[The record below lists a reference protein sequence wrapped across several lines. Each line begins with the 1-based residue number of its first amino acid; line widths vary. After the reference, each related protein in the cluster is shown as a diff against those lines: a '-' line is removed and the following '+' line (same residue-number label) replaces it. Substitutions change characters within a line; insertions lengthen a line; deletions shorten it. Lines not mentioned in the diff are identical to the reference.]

1 MGMPLEMNTM
11 IVTKGKEVRQQ
22 ENFFQLI
29 KDGYRL
35 YPMHV
40 PLEVRKT
47 IEGELKGTAE
57 IHRLEW
63 RDQATII
70 SYELKT
76 LQSSN

>member
-1 MGMPLEMNTM
+1 MGMPLEVNTM
-11 IVTKGKEVRQQ
+11 IVTKGKEHRQQ

-29 KDGYRL
+29 KEGYRL

-40 PLEVRKT
+40 PLEVKRTK
-47 IEGELKGTAE
+47 EGELSGTGQ

-63 RDQATII
+63 RDNATII
-70 SYELKT
+70 SYELLT

>member
-1 MGMPLEMNTM
+1 MGMPLEVNTM
-11 IVTKGKEVRQQ
+11 IVTKGKEHRQQ

-29 KDGYRL
+29 KEGYRL

-40 PLEVRKT
+40 PLEVRRTKN
-47 IEGELKGTAE
+47 GELSGTAE

-63 RDQATII
+63 RDHTTII
-70 SYELKT
+70 SYELLT

>member
-1 MGMPLEMNTM
+1 MGMPLELNTM
-11 IVTKGKEVRQQ
+11 IVTKGKEHRQQ

-40 PLEVRKT
+40 PLEVKRT
-47 IEGELKGTAE
+47 IQGELSGTAE
-57 IHRLEW
+57 IYRVEW
-63 RDQATII
+63 RDNSTII
-70 SYELKT
+70 SYELIS